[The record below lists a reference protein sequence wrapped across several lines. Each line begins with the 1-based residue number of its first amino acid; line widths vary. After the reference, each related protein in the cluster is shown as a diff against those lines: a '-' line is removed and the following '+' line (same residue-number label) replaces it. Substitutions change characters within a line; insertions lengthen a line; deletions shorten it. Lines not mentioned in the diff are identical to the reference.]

1 MNCDQV
7 RDRLLAWQY
16 GELSAGEQAAIE
28 AHLAGCSACRE
39 ESSAWQGLRQRLE
52 AFKGPALQIDLP
64 RIYQQAAQ
72 RHERRVRRWRR
83 TALAV
88 LGMAAAVLIAA
99 GLKLEIRVE
108 ASQVVLGWGGSAKV
122 IPQTPDTPP
131 QPAAVPGGPLAQISA
146 QDLESIRAWAK
157 EMRTHG
163 RIRQVNGEDLELVT
177 ELIRALAKDVQ
188 TRDRQQQDALLRFQA
203 RFETLLVRAMASN
216 DRDVAA
222 LYNAFVRIPKK
233 GGNP

>member
-1 MNCDQV
+1 MNCNQV

-16 GELSAGEQAAIE
+16 GELSAGEQAEVE
-28 AHLAGCSACRE
+28 AHLAGCSTCRE
-39 ESSAWQGLRQRLE
+39 ESSAWRGFRRRLE

-88 LGMAAAVLIAA
+88 LGLAAAVLIAVS
-99 GLKLEIRVE
+99 LKLEIRVE
-108 ASQVVLGWGGSAKV
+108 ASQVVLGWGGSAN
-122 IPQTPDTPP
+122 TPP
-131 QPAAVPGGPLAQISA
+131 QPAAEAGGPLDQIRA
-146 QDLESIRAWAK
+146 EDLESIRAWAK
-157 EMRTHG
+157 EMRTQS

-216 DRDVAA
+216 ERDVAA
-222 LYNAFVRIPKK
+222 LYNAYVRIPKK